1 MMGRQGHVRTLL
13 SATDI
18 VVFLVEMDWPLS
30 LTVIVIDS
38 VTIFLVT
45 PEALRREAFP
55 GWRWT
60 PDKGIEPRVVVELL
74 KLIEHLKNIGSG
86 GKGR

>member
-1 MMGRQGHVRTLL
+1 MRTLL

-38 VTIFLVT
+38 VTIFVVT
-45 PEALRREAFP
+45 PEAPRREAFP

-60 PDKGIEPRVVVELL
+60 PGKGTEFKVVVELL
-74 KLIEHLKNIGSG
+74 KLIEHL
-86 GKGR
+86 

>member
-13 SATDI
+13 SVTDI

-38 VTIFLVT
+38 VTIFVVT
-45 PEALRREAFP
+45 PEAPRREALP
-55 GWRWT
+55 GW
-60 PDKGIEPRVVVELL
+60 
-74 KLIEHLKNIGSG
+74 
-86 GKGR
+86 